1 MKLRE
6 QSLCQSFAAVR
17 RTIRVQMTAASPEDS
32 MSPQSIN
39 VPTAKVTLGGDEEL
53 TEFLGEMMAL
63 GLVAAPDGDTSAE
76 NAATSS
82 GGAEFELARSIW
94 ELENGGLYR
103 PFYLSSS
110 AYIEEAEDEGSKS
123 EVPGKKR
130 EEPGQEA

>member
-1 MKLRE
+1 
-6 QSLCQSFAAVR
+6 
-17 RTIRVQMTAASPEDS
+17 
-32 MSPQSIN
+32 
-39 VPTAKVTLGGDEEL
+39 VTLGGDEEL

-63 GLVAAPDGDTSAE
+63 GLVAAPDGDTSAQ

-110 AYIEEAEDEGSKS
+110 AYVGEPEDEGGKS
-123 EVPGKKR
+123 EGPEVKG
-130 EEPGQEA
+130 EDSGQA